1 MEDYNAE
8 FKPTTWAIKNKTSI
22 YLATLFITILG
33 LITYNS
39 LPKENFPE
47 VVIPQIFVATIY
59 AGTGPADMENVVTK
73 VLEKEIKSISG
84 VKKITSNSMQD
95 FSTII
100 VEFNTGIKIDV
111 AKQKVKDAVD
121 KARTDLPNDLTADP
135 EVIDINL
142 ADLPI
147 MNVNLSGDVDLL
159 QLKEYAED
167 IKDRFESVKEIN
179 RVDIV
184 GALERE
190 IQVNVDMYKMA
201 AAGASFMD
209 IENAIRFENM
219 TISGGEMN
227 IDGTKWAVSVKGEYK
242 NPLLLN
248 DLIIRT
254 SMGGTIYLRDIAQIE
269 DTTKEQESYARL
281 NNKNVITLN
290 VVKRSGE
297 NLISASDNIKNEIAY
312 IEANVLPKN
321 VEVTV
326 TQDQSVQTETTL
338 HDLINTI
345 ILGFLFVTFVLM
357 FFMGTSNAL
366 FVGLSVPLSAF
377 LAFLVLQ
384 MFGYTMNM
392 IVLFSFLLGLGI
404 VVDDAVVVIENT
416 HRIYANGKMSIFKAV
431 RIAAGEVFLPVFTGT
446 IVTLLPFVPLLFW
459 PGIIGDFMYYL
470 PFTLIIMLLA
480 SLLVAYIINPV
491 FAVDFMKPH
500 KSVKE
505 TRAITKGFKMLCLG
519 FLGIIVV
526 GYMVNF
532 GLGNLMLVLFA
543 LILLNKFVF
552 SWAIE
557 RFQTKTWPAIQN
569 RYFNM
574 VTFVLR
580 GKRPILVLVGG
591 IVLFIISI
599 VFTVIRQ
606 PKVDFF
612 PKSDPNYII
621 TYLRLPI
628 GTHQTVTDSITRILE
643 ERIYGVIGE
652 DNPMVQSVISNVA
665 IGAGTQDDNQ
675 TQAMPHLGK
684 VTVAFVEFA
693 KRNEQ
698 STVEYLDKIRKA
710 TQGIAGAEITVD
722 QEESGP
728 PTGKPINI
736 EISGDNFDELIDNA
750 NKLKSYIQDKQ
761 IGGIEELRSD
771 FQSNKPEIIVTID
784 RRRANQE
791 GISTAQIGSELRTS
805 IFGKEISKYR
815 DDKDEYEINLRVRE
829 DQRGNISNIL
839 NIPLTYRDMGMGGL
853 IRQVPLSSVA
863 KVEYSN
869 TYAGI
874 KRINKKRVISL
885 SSNVLT
891 GYTANE
897 VVANIQAA
905 VNQFDHPDSIGIRMT
920 GEQEDQAETS
930 GFLGYAFLVAFGL
943 IFLVLVMQF
952 NSTSKPLII
961 LSEIV
966 FSLTGVLLGFSIFN
980 MNISIV
986 MTGVGVF
993 ALAGIIVRN
1002 GILLVE
1008 FTDLLLSQG
1017 MELRQAAAE
1026 AAKTRMTPVILT
1038 AVAAILGLIPLAVGL
1053 NMDFVKLFTE
1063 LDPHIYFG
1071 GDNVAFWGPLS
1082 WTMIFGLIFGT
1093 FLTLIMVP
1101 SLLVLIEK
1109 SKTRIFRLFGR
1120 EYTAEKAALR
1130 KANMDYDDP
1139 VPIETDHTSNH

>member
-1 MEDYNAE
+1 MEDLNVE
-8 FKPTTWAIKNKTSI
+8 FKPTTWAIRNKTSI

-33 LITYNS
+33 IAAYNS

-47 VVIPQIFVATIY
+47 VVIPQIFVATVY
-59 AGTGPADMENVVTK
+59 AGTGPTDMENVVTK
-73 VLEKEIKSISG
+73 VLEKEIKAISG

-121 KARTDLPNDLTADP
+121 KAGVDLPTDLTAEP

-142 ADLPI
+142 SDLPI

-159 QLKEYAED
+159 KLKEYAED
-167 IKDRFESVKEIN
+167 IKDRLESIKEIN

-209 IENAIRFENM
+209 IENAVRYENM
-219 TISGGEMN
+219 TISGGEIN

-242 NPLLLN
+242 NPALMN
-248 DLIIRT
+248 DLIVRT
-254 SMGGTIYLRDIAQIE
+254 SMGGTIYLRDIAEIV

-281 NNKNVITLN
+281 NNKNVVTLN
-290 VVKRSGE
+290 VVKRAGE
-297 NLISASDNIKNEIAY
+297 NLISASENIKKELEY
-312 IEANVLPKN
+312 IEKSVLPEHMD
-321 VEVTV
+321 VVI
-326 TQDQSVQTETTL
+326 TQDQSTQTETTL

-345 ILGFLFVTFVLM
+345 ILGFLFVTTVLM
-357 FFMGTSNAL
+357 FFMGASNAL
-366 FVGLSVPLSAF
+366 FVALSVPISSF

-384 MFGYTMNM
+384 SFGYTMNM

-416 HRIYANGKMSIFKAV
+416 HRIYANGRMSIFKAV
-431 RIAAGEVFLPVFTGT
+431 RIAAGEVFLPVLTGT
-446 IVTLLPFVPLLFW
+446 VVTLLPFVPLLFW
-459 PGIIGDFMYYL
+459 PGIMGDFMYYL
-470 PFTLIIMLLA
+470 PFTLIVMLLA
-480 SLLVAYIINPV
+480 SLVVAYIINPV

-500 KSVKE
+500 KSIAE
-505 TRAITKGFKMLCLG
+505 TRALTRGFWTMSGIFLVLIIIGYGIG
-519 FLGIIVV
+519 FGA
-526 GYMVNF
+526 
-532 GLGNLMLVLFA
+532 GNLMLVVFA
-543 LILLNKFVF
+543 LVLLNKFVF

-557 RFQTKTWPAIQN
+557 KFQTRAWPAVQH
-569 RYFNM
+569 RYHRLI
-574 VTFVLR
+574 TRLLK
-580 GKRPILVLVGG
+580 GKRPILVLLGG
-591 IVLFIISI
+591 IALLILSI
-599 VFTVIRQ
+599 AFTVARQ
-606 PKVDFF
+606 PKVEFF
-612 PKSDPNYII
+612 PKSDPNYVI
-621 TYLRLPI
+621 TYLRMPI
-628 GTHQTVTDSITRILE
+628 GTHQTVTDSITRVLE

-652 DNPMVQSVISNVA
+652 NNPIVQSVISNVA
-665 IGAGTQDDNQ
+665 IGAGTMDDNQ

-693 KRNEQ
+693 KRKGR
-698 STVEYLDKIRKA
+698 STVEYLDKIREAVK
-710 TQGIAGAEITVD
+710 GIPGAEITVD
-722 QEESGP
+722 QEENGP

-736 EISGDNFDELIDNA
+736 EIAGDNFDELIANA
-750 NKLKSYIQDKQ
+750 SKLQSYLEDKQ
-761 IGGIEELRSD
+761 IGGVEELRSD
-771 FQSNKPEIIVTID
+771 FQANKPEIIVTID

-791 GISTAQIGSELRTS
+791 GISTAQIGMELRTS

-829 DQRGNISNIL
+829 DQRHNISNIL
-839 NIPLTYRDMGMGGL
+839 NIPLTYRDMNMGGM

-874 KRINKKRVISL
+874 KRINKKRVITL

-891 GYTANE
+891 GFTSNE
-897 VVANIQAA
+897 VVANIQSAI
-905 VNQFDHPDSIGIRMT
+905 NKFDRPDSIFIKMT

-930 GFLGYAFLVAFGL
+930 GFLGSAFLVAFGL

-1008 FTDLLLSQG
+1008 FTELLLSQG
-1017 MELRQAAAE
+1017 MELREAAAE

-1038 AVAAILGLIPLAVGL
+1038 AVAAILGLIPLAIGL

-1063 LDPHIYFG
+1063 LDPHIYLG

-1101 SLLVLIEK
+1101 SLLVLVEK
-1109 SKTRIFRLFGR
+1109 FKTRLFKLTGR
-1120 EYTAEKAALR
+1120 EYSAERAALKR
-1130 KANMDYDDP
+1130 AKGGDPDD
-1139 VPIETDHTSNH
+1139 V